1 MDRTNVASPL
11 GRTLASPR
19 KRMSIIQS
27 LKKNSSTT
35 SMSGRTNQSIQV
47 ICRTQSHTVES
58 FGSPLPVLVTEAL
71 TFVDRNTAVSVNVS
85 MDGWAWLVYG
95 RKLLVWQC
103 KTNIYD
109 SKQRRTFKTQCR
121 ELLLPQ
127 SDLAHKADCI
137 TVWMPPGHQV
147 PSCMAV
153 SPEGVVRF
161 WASVAH
167 EGSSIETSAEL
178 AGQEVDCLI
187 HVPGHGCILATT
199 TCTVALLQPQFN
211 NGKNNITCQVLR
223 TSQGWLGGIGRR
235 MTSLIFGAI
244 PQSPITETKL
254 VKVTCTPLDERS
266 SRVLILAGSSL
277 QYWFFSRNEQE
288 KMEFDEDIT
297 HIVQQAFQRK
307 IWESSPQSMNTWF
320 VDMQTCEEGIVLLMA
335 AHCADI
341 SIQIHFALGLLPL
354 IGTKLSNFFKWFI
367 PIKVDPIFYHNDI
380 ESRLASYH
388 FVLCGWEAVIY
399 NRHNVLVVNTASE
412 VEQDKIELVRGG
424 EDGILGGAI
433 CSSTP
438 VLFTKSIG
446 LVSITPVD
454 FAVQDFNTGYTDTT
468 MSMDYTYKMNH
479 TAQNFSTL
487 ISNDELQDMYCSSD
501 AATQLRAAF
510 LLSLRQNKSQCDEI
524 LSQLFPLQEDPV
536 MDIDTTLDT
545 LVLRVAK
552 DLIDDYPANDPRWT
566 HHRDLSMTVN
576 AVTSMQVP
584 HQLEGKQ
591 KALDLFIV
599 FLKEHNL
606 WGRFCAVTCRGTIM
620 STSHILSEYAEK
632 IVAALTLYSLQNR
645 YAEIIDV
652 VIDQTLN
659 QKETHVSDKL
669 TARDVFYREV
679 SMVHLFLPILVE
691 KTCEITQSERPL
703 QQVGQYIVQ
712 VNTILLTVLYE
723 VVKYRQYNA
732 ERFVPAKFSNEITE
746 YLPWTAAPGQH
757 GLRNC
762 LNTMQSIT
770 VKHGVT
776 GTGDSTVRNELYE
789 QLVSLIDLILD
800 GRKCHLESIRGTEKF
815 EVLLKQY
822 ETERANLIQPLI
834 KEEQYDNAAM
844 LAEKYCDFP
853 SLVQICELTDNK
865 NRLDGYVE
873 KFAAQDFA
881 GFLFSWYVKD
891 GRQGQLVERCR
902 RGGTAEL
909 TEKLSEHPTLSWVQ
923 AALTDDLRLAANTLH
938 NLAIQESELVTRKK
952 SMLSLAKL
960 ALLASNEPEDKVM
973 DCVKTIDNEL
983 TLIAYQEDLPA
994 QVLMT
999 YGYDIKKLRVLT
1011 PRELIMLYTSSDNV
1025 IANEYDFKK
1034 ALDLLD
1040 YMEHEEDKSSLRL
1053 QIWAR
1058 AARRNQWDNVE
1069 KNPEQQVQE
1078 TLFFKLM
1085 DLTYFMVAPVLRR
1098 GMWDDT
1104 TMGGVV
1110 SIEVNLTCLRFSVER
1125 ICRSR
1130 CHIRAPT
1137 GVVLCAALVPGE
1149 KYKGLYGKIA
1159 CFKVYE

>member
-1 MDRTNVASPL
+1 MDRSNITSPL
-11 GRTLASPR
+11 GKTVASPR
-19 KRMSIIQS
+19 KRLSIIQS
-27 LKKNSSTT
+27 LKKNGSTT
-35 SMSGRTNQSIQV
+35 SAAGRTNQSIQV
-47 ICRTQSHTVES
+47 ICRTQSHIVEN

-71 TFVDRNTAVSVNVS
+71 TFVDRNTAVSVNIS
-85 MDGWAWLVYG
+85 ENGWAWLVYG

-103 KTNIYD
+103 KANIHD

-127 SDLAHKADCI
+127 SDLAHRANCI
-137 TVWMPPGHQV
+137 AVWVLPGHQV

-161 WASVAH
+161 WTSVAH
-167 EGSSIETSAEL
+167 EGSSVETSAEL

-223 TSQGWLGGIGRR
+223 TSQGWLGGIGRK

-244 PQSPITETKL
+244 PQSPVTETKL
-254 VKVTCTPLDERS
+254 VKVTCTLLNERG

-277 QYWFFSRNEQE
+277 QYWFFSHNEQE

-297 HIVQQAFQRK
+297 DIVQQAFQRK
-307 IWESSPQSMNTWF
+307 IWESSPQNMSTWF

-335 AHCADI
+335 AYCADI

-354 IGTKLSNFFKWFI
+354 VGTTLSNSFKWFI
-367 PIKVDPIFYHNDI
+367 PVKIDPIFYHNDI
-380 ESRLASYH
+380 ESWLASYH
-388 FVLCGWEAVIY
+388 FILCGWEAIIY
-399 NRHNVLVVNTASE
+399 SRDNVLVVNTASE
-412 VEQDKIELVRGG
+412 VEQDKIDLVRGS

-446 LVSITPVD
+446 LVSVVPVD

-468 MSMDYTYKMNH
+468 MSMDYTYKVNQ
-479 TAQNFSTL
+479 TVQNFSTL

-501 AATQLRAAF
+501 TVTQLRAAF
-510 LLSLRQNKSQCDEI
+510 LLSLRQNKAQSNEI

-536 MDIDTTLDT
+536 MDINATLDT
-545 LVLRVAK
+545 LVLKVAK
-552 DLIDDYPANDPRWT
+552 DLIDDYPANDPRWSQ
-566 HHRDLSMTVN
+566 HRDLSITMN
-576 AVTSMQVP
+576 AVTSMQIP

-591 KALDLFIV
+591 KALDLFIM

-606 WGRFCAVTCRGTIM
+606 WNRFCAVTCRGTIM
-620 STSHILSEYAEK
+620 STSHVLGEYAEK

-645 YAEIIDV
+645 YAEIIDAIV
-652 VIDQTLN
+652 NQTLS
-659 QKETHVSDKL
+659 QKEAHVSDEL
-669 TARDVFYREV
+669 TVCDIFYREV
-679 SMVHLFLPILVE
+679 STVHLFLPVLVE
-691 KTCEITQSERPL
+691 KAYEVTQSERPL
-703 QQVGQYIVQ
+703 QQVGQYIMQ

-732 ERFVPAKFSNEITE
+732 ERFVPAKFSNETTE
-746 YLPWTAAPGQH
+746 YLPWTAAPGKD

-770 VKHGVT
+770 IKHGIT

-800 GRKCHLESIRGTEKF
+800 GRKCHLESIR
-815 EVLLKQY
+815 V
-822 ETERANLIQPLI
+822 
-834 KEEQYDNAAM
+834 
-844 LAEKYCDFP
+844 
-853 SLVQICELTDNK
+853 
-865 NRLDGYVE
+865 
-873 KFAAQDFA
+873 QDFA

-923 AALTDDLRLAANTLH
+923 AALTDELRFAANTLH
-938 NLAIQESELVTRKK
+938 TLAVQESELVTRKK

-960 ALLASNEPEDKVM
+960 ALLASDESEDKVI

-983 TLIAYQEDLPA
+983 TLIAYQEDLPT
-994 QVLMT
+994 QVLTT
-999 YGYDIKKLRVLT
+999 YGYDITKLRVLT
-1011 PRELIMLYTSSDNV
+1011 PRELIMLYTSNDNV

-1040 YMEHEEDKSSLRL
+1040 YVEHEEDKSSLRL

-1078 TLFFKLM
+1078 MLLFKLM
-1085 DLTYFMVAPVLRR
+1085 DLTYFM
-1098 GMWDDT
+1098 
-1104 TMGGVV
+1104 GGKVDEFLPHIDMLLKEPELGDLAT
-1110 SIEVNLTCLRFSVER
+1110 SSNFQFLIKLIYEYAY
-1125 ICRSR
+1125 RS
-1130 CHIRAPT
+1130 
-1137 GVVLCAALVPGE
+1137 
-1149 KYKGLYGKIA
+1149 Y
-1159 CFKVYE
+1159 

>member
-1 MDRTNVASPL
+1 MDRTSLGSPL
-11 GRTLASPR
+11 GWSLSSPR
-19 KRMSIIQS
+19 KRMSIVQS

-35 SMSGRTNQSIQV
+35 SMSGRTNQSVQV

-71 TFVDRNTAVSVNVS
+71 TFVDRNTAVSVNISV
-85 MDGWAWLVYG
+85 DGWAWLVYG

-103 KTNIYD
+103 KTNIHD
-109 SKQRRTFKTQCR
+109 PKQRRTFKTQCR

-137 TVWMPPGHQV
+137 AVWVPAGQQV

-167 EGSSIETSAEL
+167 EGSSVETSAEL

-199 TCTVALLQPQFN
+199 TCTVALLQPQLS

-244 PQSPITETKL
+244 PQSPVAETKL
-254 VKVTCTPLDERS
+254 VKIVCTALEEGG
-266 SRVLILAGSSL
+266 SRVLIHAGSSL
-277 QYWFFSRNEQE
+277 QYWFFSHNEQE

-307 IWESSPQSMNTWF
+307 IWESSPQDMCTWF
-320 VDMQTCEEGIVLLMA
+320 IDMQTCEEGIVLLMA
-335 AHCADI
+335 AYSDL
-341 SIQIHFALGLLPL
+341 SIQIQFALGLLPL
-354 IGTKLSNFFKWFI
+354 AGTTLSNAFKWFI
-367 PIKVDPIFYHNDI
+367 PIKIDPLLFFHNDI
-380 ESRLASYH
+380 ESTLVSYH
-388 FVLCGWEAVIY
+388 FVLCGWEAIVY
-399 NRHNVLVVNTASE
+399 NRHNVLVVNIASE
-412 VEQDKIELVRGG
+412 VEQDKIDLVRGG
-424 EDGILGGAI
+424 EDSILGGAI
-433 CSSTP
+433 CSATP
-438 VLFTKSIG
+438 VLFTKSVG

-454 FAVQDFNTGYTDTT
+454 FAAQDFNAGYTDTT
-468 MSMDYTYKMNH
+468 MSMDYTYKVNQ

-501 AATQLRAAF
+501 MIMQLRAAF
-510 LLSLRQNKSQCDEI
+510 LLSLRQNKTQCDEI
-524 LSQLFPLQEDPV
+524 LSQLFPLQEEPV
-536 MDIDTTLDT
+536 MDIDATLDT
-545 LVLRVAK
+545 LALKVAK
-552 DLIDDYPANDPRWT
+552 DLIDDYPANDPRWAQ
-566 HHRDLSMTVN
+566 HRDLSMTVN
-576 AVTSMQVP
+576 AVTSMQIP

-591 KALDLFIV
+591 KALDLFVI

-606 WGRFCAVTCRGTIM
+606 WGRLCAVTCRGTVM
-620 STSHILSEYAEK
+620 STSHVLGEYAEK
-632 IVAALTLYSLQNR
+632 VVAALTLYNLQSR
-645 YAEIIDV
+645 HAEIIDAM
-652 VIDQTLN
+652 IDETLN
-659 QKETHVSDKL
+659 QKEAVVSDEL
-669 TARDVFYREV
+669 AARDVFYREV
-679 SMVHLFLPILVE
+679 STIHLFLPTLVE
-691 KTCEITQSERPL
+691 NACEVTQSERPL
-703 QQVGQYIVQ
+703 HQVGQYIMQ
-712 VNTILLTVLYE
+712 VNAILLAVLYE
-723 VVKYRQYNA
+723 VVKYRQYSA
-732 ERFVPAKFSNEITE
+732 ERFVPAKFSNETTE
-746 YLPWTAAPGQH
+746 YLPWTAAPGKY

-762 LNTMQSIT
+762 LSTMQNIT

-776 GTGDSTVRNELYE
+776 GTSDPTVRNELYE

-815 EVLLKQY
+815 DVLLKQY

-834 KEEQYDNAAM
+834 KEEQYDNAAI

-853 SLVQICELTDNK
+853 SLVQICELTNNK
-865 NRLDGYVE
+865 SRLDGYIE

-923 AALTDDLRLAANTLH
+923 AALTDDLQLAANTLH
-938 NLAIQESELVTRKK
+938 SLAVQESELVTRKK
-952 SMLSLAKL
+952 SMLSLSKL
-960 ALLASNEPEDKVM
+960 ALLASDEPEDKVA
-973 DCVKTIDNEL
+973 DCVKTIDRQL
-983 TLIAYQEDLPA
+983 ILIAYQEDLPN
-994 QVLMT
+994 QVLES
-999 YGYDIKKLRVLT
+999 YGYDTKKLRVLT

-1040 YMEHEEDKSSLRL
+1040 YIEHEEDKSALRL

-1058 AARRNQWDNVE
+1058 AARRNQWNNVE
-1069 KNPEQQVQE
+1069 KNPEQEVQE

-1085 DLTYFMVAPVLRR
+1085 DLTYFMGGKVDKFLPHIDMLLREPEL
-1098 GMWDDT
+1098 GELAA
-1104 TMGGVV
+1104 
-1110 SIEVNLTCLRFSVER
+1110 SSNFQFLIKLIYEYAY
-1125 ICRSR
+1125 RS
-1130 CHIRAPT
+1130 
-1137 GVVLCAALVPGE
+1137 
-1149 KYKGLYGKIA
+1149 Y
-1159 CFKVYE
+1159 

>member
-1 MDRTNVASPL
+1 MDRTSLGSPL
-11 GRTLASPR
+11 GWSLSSPR
-19 KRMSIIQS
+19 KRMSIVQS

-35 SMSGRTNQSIQV
+35 SMSGRTNQSVQV

-71 TFVDRNTAVSVNVS
+71 TFVDRNTAVSVNISV
-85 MDGWAWLVYG
+85 DGWAWLVYG

-103 KTNIYD
+103 KTNIHD
-109 SKQRRTFKTQCR
+109 PKQRRTFKTQCR

-137 TVWMPPGHQV
+137 AVWVPAGQQV

-167 EGSSIETSAEL
+167 EGSSVETSAEL

-199 TCTVALLQPQFN
+199 TCTVALLQPQLS

-244 PQSPITETKL
+244 PQSPVAETKL
-254 VKVTCTPLDERS
+254 VKIVCTALEEGG
-266 SRVLILAGSSL
+266 SRVLIHAGSSL
-277 QYWFFSRNEQE
+277 QYWFFSHNEQE

-307 IWESSPQSMNTWF
+307 IWESSPQDMCTWF
-320 VDMQTCEEGIVLLMA
+320 IDMQTCEEGIVLLMA
-335 AHCADI
+335 AYSDL
-341 SIQIHFALGLLPL
+341 SIQIQFALGLLPL
-354 IGTKLSNFFKWFI
+354 AGTTLSNAFKWFI
-367 PIKVDPIFYHNDI
+367 PIKIDPLLFFHNDI
-380 ESRLASYH
+380 ESTLVSYH
-388 FVLCGWEAVIY
+388 FVLCGWEAIVY
-399 NRHNVLVVNTASE
+399 NRHNVLVVNIASE
-412 VEQDKIELVRGG
+412 VEQDKIDLVRGG
-424 EDGILGGAI
+424 EDSILGGAI
-433 CSSTP
+433 CSATP
-438 VLFTKSIG
+438 VLFTKSVG

-454 FAVQDFNTGYTDTT
+454 FAAQDFNAGYTDTT
-468 MSMDYTYKMNH
+468 MSMDYTYKVNQ

-501 AATQLRAAF
+501 MIMQLRAAF
-510 LLSLRQNKSQCDEI
+510 LLSLRQNKTQCDEI
-524 LSQLFPLQEDPV
+524 LSQLFPLQEEPV
-536 MDIDTTLDT
+536 MDIDATLDT
-545 LVLRVAK
+545 LALKVAK
-552 DLIDDYPANDPRWT
+552 DLIDDYPANDPRWAQ
-566 HHRDLSMTVN
+566 HRDLSMTVN
-576 AVTSMQVP
+576 AVTSMQIP

-591 KALDLFIV
+591 KALDLFVI

-606 WGRFCAVTCRGTIM
+606 WGRLCAVTCRGTVM
-620 STSHILSEYAEK
+620 STSHVLGEYAEK
-632 IVAALTLYSLQNR
+632 VVAALTLYNLQSR
-645 YAEIIDV
+645 HAEIIDAM
-652 VIDQTLN
+652 IDETLN
-659 QKETHVSDKL
+659 QKEAVVSDEL
-669 TARDVFYREV
+669 AARDVFYREV
-679 SMVHLFLPILVE
+679 STIHLFLPTLVE
-691 KTCEITQSERPL
+691 NACEVTQSERPL
-703 QQVGQYIVQ
+703 HQVGQYIMQ
-712 VNTILLTVLYE
+712 VNAILLAVLYE
-723 VVKYRQYNA
+723 VVKYRQYSA
-732 ERFVPAKFSNEITE
+732 ERFVPAKFSNETTE
-746 YLPWTAAPGQH
+746 YLPWTAAPGKY

-762 LNTMQSIT
+762 LSTMQNIT

-776 GTGDSTVRNELYE
+776 GTSDPTVRNELYE

-815 EVLLKQY
+815 DVLLKQY

-834 KEEQYDNAAM
+834 KEEQYDNAAI

-853 SLVQICELTDNK
+853 SLVQICELTNNK
-865 NRLDGYVE
+865 SRLDGYIE

-923 AALTDDLRLAANTLH
+923 AALTDDLQLAANTLH
-938 NLAIQESELVTRKK
+938 SLAVQESELVTRKK
-952 SMLSLAKL
+952 SMLSLSKL
-960 ALLASNEPEDKVM
+960 ALLASDEPEDKVA
-973 DCVKTIDNEL
+973 DCVKTIDRQL
-983 TLIAYQEDLPA
+983 ILIAYQEDLPN
-994 QVLMT
+994 QVLES
-999 YGYDIKKLRVLT
+999 YGYDTKKLRVLT

-1040 YMEHEEDKSSLRL
+1040 YIEHEEDKSALRL

-1058 AARRNQWDNVE
+1058 AARRNQWNNVD
-1069 KNPEQQVQE
+1069 KNPEQEVQE

-1085 DLTYFMVAPVLRR
+1085 DLTYFMGGKVDKFLPHIDMLLREPEL
-1098 GMWDDT
+1098 GELAA
-1104 TMGGVV
+1104 
-1110 SIEVNLTCLRFSVER
+1110 SSNFQFLIKLIYEYAY
-1125 ICRSR
+1125 RS
-1130 CHIRAPT
+1130 
-1137 GVVLCAALVPGE
+1137 
-1149 KYKGLYGKIA
+1149 Y
-1159 CFKVYE
+1159 

>member
-1 MDRTNVASPL
+1 MDRTSVGSSL
-11 GRTLASPR
+11 GRMLSSPR
-19 KRMSIIQS
+19 KRISIVQS
-27 LKKNSSTT
+27 LKKNSSST
-35 SMSGRTNQSIQV
+35 SISGRTNQSVQV

-71 TFVDRNTAVSVNVS
+71 TFVDRNTTVSVNVS
-85 MDGWAWLVYG
+85 ADGWAWLVYG

-103 KTNIYD
+103 KANIHD
-109 SKQRRTFKTQCR
+109 PKQRRTFKTQCR

-127 SDLAHKADCI
+127 SDLAHKANCI
-137 TVWMPPGHQV
+137 AVWVPPNQQV

-161 WASVAH
+161 WASIAH
-167 EGSSIETSAEL
+167 EGSSVETSAEL

-199 TCTVALLQPQFN
+199 TCTVALLQPQYN
-211 NGKNNITCQVLR
+211 NGKNNIICQVLR
-223 TSQGWLGGIGRR
+223 TSQGWFGGIGRR

-244 PQSPITETKL
+244 PQSPVAETKL
-254 VKVTCTPLDERS
+254 VKVTCTSLDEGG

-277 QYWFFSRNEQE
+277 QYWFFSPNEQE

-320 VDMQTCEEGIVLLMA
+320 IDMQTCEEGIVLLMA
-335 AHCADI
+335 ACTDI
-341 SIQIHFALGLLPL
+341 SVQIHFALGLLPL
-354 IGTKLSNFFKWFI
+354 TDTTLSNSFKWFI
-367 PIKVDPIFYHNDI
+367 PIKIGPLLFYHDDI
-380 ESRLASYH
+380 ESMLASYH
-388 FVLCGWEAVIY
+388 FVLCSWEAIIY
-399 NRHNVLVVNTASE
+399 NQHDVLVINTASE
-412 VEQDKIELVRGG
+412 VEQDKIDLIRGG
-424 EDGILGGAI
+424 EDSILGGAI

-438 VLFTKSIG
+438 VLFTKSVG
-446 LVSITPVD
+446 FVSITPVD
-454 FAVQDFNTGYTDTT
+454 FSLQDFSTGYADATT
-468 MSMDYTYKMNH
+468 NMDYSYKINQ

-510 LLSLRQNKSQCDEI
+510 LLSLRQNKMQCNEI

-536 MDIDTTLDT
+536 MDIDATLDT
-545 LVLRVAK
+545 LVLKVAK
-552 DLIDDYPANDPRWT
+552 DLIDDYPANDPRWI
-566 HHRDLSMTVN
+566 HHRDLSMTIN
-576 AVTSMQVP
+576 AVTSMQIP
-584 HQLEGKQ
+584 HQLEGKE
-591 KALDLFIV
+591 KALELFNI

-606 WGRFCAVTCRGTIM
+606 WSRFCAVTCRGTIM
-620 STSHILSEYAEK
+620 STSHVLGEYVEK
-632 IVAALTLYSLQNR
+632 IVAALTLYNLQNR
-645 YAEIIDV
+645 YAKIIDA

-659 QKETHVSDKL
+659 QKEANVSDEL
-669 TARDVFYREV
+669 TTRDVFYREV
-679 SMVHLFLPILVE
+679 STVHLFLSTLVE
-691 KTCEITQSERPL
+691 NACEITQSERPL
-703 QQVGQYIVQ
+703 QQVGQYIIQ
-712 VNTILLTVLYE
+712 VNAILLAILYE

-732 ERFVPAKFSNEITE
+732 ERFVPAKFLNEITE
-746 YLPWTAAPGQH
+746 YLPWTAAPGKH

-770 VKHGVT
+770 IKYGIT
-776 GTGDSTVRNELYE
+776 GTSDSTIKNELYE

-822 ETERANLIQPLI
+822 ETERTNLIQPLI

-853 SLVQICELTDNK
+853 SLVQICELTNNK
-865 NRLDGYVE
+865 NRLDGYIE

-891 GRQGQLVERCR
+891 GRQGQLIERCR
-902 RGGTAEL
+902 RGTAEL

-923 AALTDDLRLAANTLH
+923 AALTDELQVAANTLLT
-938 NLAIQESELVTRKK
+938 LATQEHELVVRKK
-952 SMLSLAKL
+952 SILSLAKL
-960 ALLASNEPEDKVM
+960 ALLASDELEDKIA
-973 DCVKTIDNEL
+973 DCVKTIDSEL

-994 QVLMT
+994 QVLTM
-999 YGYDIKKLRVLT
+999 YGYDIKNLRVLT
-1011 PRELIMLYTSSDNV
+1011 PRELIMLYTSNDNV

-1040 YMEHEEDKSSLRL
+1040 YVEHEEDKSSMRL

-1058 AARRNQWDNVE
+1058 AARRNQWDNID

-1085 DLTYFMVAPVLRR
+1085 DLAYFM
-1098 GMWDDT
+1098 
-1104 TMGGVV
+1104 GGKADE
-1110 SIEVNLTCLRFSVER
+1110 ILPYIDMLLKEPELGEL
-1125 ICRSR
+1125 
-1130 CHIRAPT
+1130 
-1137 GVVLCAALVPGE
+1137 AASNNFQFLI
-1149 KYKGLYGKIA
+1149 KLI
-1159 CFKVYE
+1159 YEYAYRNY

>member
-1 MDRTNVASPL
+1 MDRTNIGSSL
-11 GRTLASPR
+11 GRILSSPR
-19 KRMSIIQS
+19 KRISIVQS
-27 LKKNSSTT
+27 LKKNSSST
-35 SMSGRTNQSIQV
+35 SISGRTNQSVQI

-71 TFVDRNTAVSVNVS
+71 TFVDRNTTVSVNVS
-85 MDGWAWLVYG
+85 VDGWAWLVYG

-103 KTNIYD
+103 KANIYD
-109 SKQRRTFKTQCR
+109 PKQRRTFKTQCR

-127 SDLAHKADCI
+127 SDLAHKANCI
-137 TVWMPPGHQV
+137 AVWVPPNQQV

-161 WASVAH
+161 WASIAH
-167 EGSSIETSAEL
+167 EGSSVETSAEL

-199 TCTVALLQPQFN
+199 TCTVALLQPQYN

-223 TSQGWLGGIGRR
+223 TSQGWFGGIGRR

-244 PQSPITETKL
+244 PQSPVAETKL
-254 VKVTCTPLDERS
+254 VKVTCTSLDEGG

-277 QYWFFSRNEQE
+277 QYWFFSPNEQE

-320 VDMQTCEEGIVLLMA
+320 IDMQTCEEGIVLLMA
-335 AHCADI
+335 ACADT
-341 SIQIHFALGLLPL
+341 SVQIHFALGLLPL
-354 IGTKLSNFFKWFI
+354 IDTTLSNSFKWFI
-367 PIKVDPIFYHNDI
+367 PIKIGPLFYHDDI
-380 ESRLASYH
+380 ESMLVSYH
-388 FVLCGWEAVIY
+388 FILCSWEAIIY
-399 NRHNVLVVNTASE
+399 NQHNVLVINTASE
-412 VEQDKIELVRGG
+412 VEQDKIDLVRGG
-424 EDGILGGAI
+424 EDSILGGAI
-433 CSSTP
+433 CSTTP
-438 VLFTKSIG
+438 VLFTKSVG
-446 LVSITPVD
+446 FVSITPVD
-454 FAVQDFNTGYTDTT
+454 FALQDFNAYTDTT
-468 MSMDYTYKMNH
+468 ASMDYTCKINQ

-487 ISNDELQDMYCSSD
+487 ICNDELQDMYCSSD

-510 LLSLRQNKSQCDEI
+510 LLSLRQNKMQCNEI
-524 LSQLFPLQEDPV
+524 LSQLFPLQEEPV
-536 MDIDTTLDT
+536 MDIDATLDT
-545 LVLRVAK
+545 LVLKVAK
-552 DLIDDYPANDPRWT
+552 DLIDDYPANDPRWI
-566 HHRDLSMTVN
+566 HHRDLSMTIN
-576 AVTSMQVP
+576 AVTSMQIP

-591 KALDLFIV
+591 KALDLFNI

-606 WGRFCAVTCRGTIM
+606 WNRFCAVTCRGTIM
-620 STSHILSEYAEK
+620 STSHVLGEYTEK
-632 IVAALTLYSLQNR
+632 IIAALTLYNLQNR
-645 YAEIIDV
+645 YAEIIDA

-659 QKETHVSDKL
+659 QKEAQVSDEL

-679 SMVHLFLPILVE
+679 STVHLFLPTLVE
-691 KTCEITQSERPL
+691 NACEITQSERPL

-712 VNTILLTVLYE
+712 VNAILLAILYE

-732 ERFVPAKFSNEITE
+732 ERFIPAKFLNEITE
-746 YLPWTAAPGQH
+746 YLPWTAAPGKH
-757 GLRNC
+757 GLRGC
-762 LNTMQSIT
+762 LNTMQNIT
-770 VKHGVT
+770 IKYGIT
-776 GTGDSTVRNELYE
+776 GTSDSIVKNELYE

-853 SLVQICELTDNK
+853 SLVQICELTNNK

-891 GRQGQLVERCR
+891 GRQGQLIERCR

-909 TEKLSEHPTLSWVQ
+909 MEKLSEHPTLSWVQ
-923 AALTDDLRLAANTLH
+923 AALTDELQVSANTLLT
-938 NLAIQESELVTRKK
+938 LAAQEHELVTRKK
-952 SMLSLAKL
+952 SILSLAKL
-960 ALLASNEPEDKVM
+960 ALLASDEQEDKII
-973 DCVKTIDNEL
+973 DRIETINTEL

-994 QVLMT
+994 QVLTM
-999 YGYDIKKLRVLT
+999 YGYDIKNLRVLT
-1011 PRELIMLYTSSDNV
+1011 PRELIMLYTSNDNV
-1025 IANEYDFKK
+1025 MANEYDFKK

-1040 YMEHEEDKSSLRL
+1040 YIDHKEDKSSMRL

-1085 DLTYFMVAPVLRR
+1085 DLAYFM
-1098 GMWDDT
+1098 
-1104 TMGGVV
+1104 GGKADEFLPY
-1110 SIEVNLTCLRFSVER
+1110 IDLLLKEPELGEL
-1125 ICRSR
+1125 
-1130 CHIRAPT
+1130 
-1137 GVVLCAALVPGE
+1137 AASNNFQFLI
-1149 KYKGLYGKIA
+1149 KLI
-1159 CFKVYE
+1159 YEYAYRNY

>member
-1 MDRTNVASPL
+1 MDRSSVASSL
-11 GRTLASPR
+11 GRTLSSPR
-19 KRMSIIQS
+19 NVRLSIVQT
-27 LKKNSSTT
+27 LKKNSSAT
-35 SMSGRTNQSIQV
+35 SVSGRTNQSAQV
-47 ICRTQSHTVES
+47 ICRTQNHLVES

-85 MDGWAWLVYG
+85 VNGWAWLVHG

-103 KTNIYD
+103 KANMHD
-109 SKQRRTFKTQCR
+109 PKQRRAFKTQCR

-137 TVWMPPGHQV
+137 AVWVPPGHQV

-167 EGSSIETSAEL
+167 EGSSVETSAEL

-199 TCTVALLQPQFN
+199 TCTVALLQPQFS

-223 TSQGWLGGIGRR
+223 TSPGWFGGIGRR

-244 PQSPITETKL
+244 PQSPVAETKL
-254 VKVTCTPLDERS
+254 VKVTCTPLGERG

-277 QYWFFSRNEQE
+277 QYWYFVHNEQE

-320 VDMQTCEEGIVLLMA
+320 IDMQTCEEGIVLLMA

-354 IGTKLSNFFKWFI
+354 VGTTLSSSFKWFI
-367 PIKVDPIFYHNDI
+367 PIKIDPLLYRDDI
-380 ESRLASYH
+380 ESTLASYH
-388 FVLCGWEAVIY
+388 FTLCGWEAVIY
-399 NRHNVLVVNTASE
+399 NRHSVLVVNTASE
-412 VEQDKIELVRGG
+412 IDQDKIDLVRGS
-424 EDGILGGAI
+424 EDSILGGAI
-433 CSSTP
+433 CSATP
-438 VLFTKSIG
+438 VLFTKSVG
-446 LVSITPVD
+446 LVSITPMD
-454 FAVQDFNTGYTDTT
+454 FATQDFSTAYTDT
-468 MSMDYTYKMNH
+468 SISLDYTYKMNQS
-479 TAQNFSTL
+479 AQNFSTL
-487 ISNDELQDMYCSSD
+487 ISNDELQDMHCSSD

-510 LLSLRQNKSQCDEI
+510 LLSLRQRKAQCDEI
-524 LSQLFPLQEDPV
+524 LLQLFPLQQEPV
-536 MDIDTTLDT
+536 MDIDATLDT
-545 LVLRVAK
+545 LILRVAK

-566 HHRDLSMTVN
+566 HLRDESMTVN
-576 AVTSMQVP
+576 AVTSMQIS

-599 FLKEHNL
+599 FLKEYNL
-606 WGRFCAVTCRGTIM
+606 WNRFCAVTFRRTIM
-620 STSHILSEYAEK
+620 STSHVLGEYAEK
-632 IVAALTLYSLQNR
+632 VIAALTLYNLQNR
-645 YAEIIDV
+645 YAEVMDA
-652 VIDQTLN
+652 VIEQTLE
-659 QKETHVSDKL
+659 QKEARVSDEL

-679 SMVHLFLPILVE
+679 STVHLFLTTLVE
-691 KTCEITQSERPL
+691 NACEVTQSERPL
-703 QQVGQYIVQ
+703 QQIGQYIMQ
-712 VNTILLTVLYE
+712 VNAILLAVLYE

-732 ERFVPAKFSNEITE
+732 ERFVPVKFSNETTE
-746 YLPWTAAPGQH
+746 YLPWTAAPGKH

-762 LNTMQSIT
+762 LNAMQGIT

-776 GTGDSTVRNELYE
+776 GTSDSTVRNELYE

-822 ETERANLIQPLI
+822 ETERASLIQPLI

-853 SLVQICELTDNK
+853 SLIQICELTNNK
-865 NRLDGYVE
+865 SRLDGYIE

-902 RGGTAEL
+902 RGGTVEL
-909 TEKLSEHPTLSWVQ
+909 TEKLSEHPYLSWVQ
-923 AALTDDLRLAANTLH
+923 AALTDELRLAANTLH
-938 NLAIQESELVTRKK
+938 TLAVQEAELVTRKK

-960 ALLASNEPEDKVM
+960 ALLASEESEDNVA
-973 DCVKTIDNEL
+973 DYVKTIDNEL
-983 TLIAYQEDLPA
+983 ALIAYQEDVPA
-994 QVLMT
+994 QVLTT
-999 YGYDIKKLRVLT
+999 YGYDIEKLRVLV

-1040 YMEHEEDKSSLRL
+1040 YVEREEDKLSLKL

-1069 KNPEQQVQE
+1069 KNPEQQIQE

-1085 DLTYFMVAPVLRR
+1085 DLTFF
-1098 GMWDDT
+1098 
-1104 TMGGVV
+1104 MGGKVDEFLPHIDMLLKEPELGELAA
-1110 SIEVNLTCLRFSVER
+1110 SSNFQFLIKLIYEYAY
-1125 ICRSR
+1125 RS
-1130 CHIRAPT
+1130 
-1137 GVVLCAALVPGE
+1137 
-1149 KYKGLYGKIA
+1149 Y
-1159 CFKVYE
+1159 

>member
-1 MDRTNVASPL
+1 MDRTNMTSPL
-11 GRTLASPR
+11 GKTVASPR
-19 KRMSIIQS
+19 KRF
-27 LKKNSSTT
+27 TT
-35 SMSGRTNQSIQV
+35 SAAGRTNQSIQV
-47 ICRTQSHTVES
+47 ICRTQSHVVEN

-71 TFVDRNTAVSVNVS
+71 TFVDRNTAVSVNIS
-85 MDGWAWLVYG
+85 EDGWAWLVYG

-103 KTNIYD
+103 KANIHD
-109 SKQRRTFKTQCR
+109 SKQRRTFKSQCR

-137 TVWMPPGHQV
+137 AVWVLPGHQV

-167 EGSSIETSAEL
+167 EGSSVETSAEL

-223 TSQGWLGGIGRR
+223 TSQGWLGGIGRK

-244 PQSPITETKL
+244 PQSPVTETKL
-254 VKVTCTPLDERS
+254 VKVTCTLLNERG

-277 QYWFFSRNEQE
+277 QYWFFSHNEQE
-288 KMEFDEDIT
+288 KMEFDEDST
-297 HIVQQAFQRK
+297 QNM
-307 IWESSPQSMNTWF
+307 STWF

-335 AHCADI
+335 AYCADI

-354 IGTKLSNFFKWFI
+354 VGTTLSNSFKWFI
-367 PIKVDPIFYHNDI
+367 PVKIDPIFYHNDI
-380 ESRLASYH
+380 ESRLVSYH
-388 FVLCGWEAVIY
+388 FILCGWEAIIY

-412 VEQDKIELVRGG
+412 VEQDKIDLVRGS

-433 CSSTP
+433 CSATP

-446 LVSITPVD
+446 LVSIVPVD

-468 MSMDYTYKMNH
+468 MSMDYTYKVNQ

-501 AATQLRAAF
+501 TVTQLRAAF
-510 LLSLRQNKSQCDEI
+510 LLSLRQNKAQCNEI

-536 MDIDTTLDT
+536 MDIDATLDT
-545 LVLRVAK
+545 LILKVAK
-552 DLIDDYPANDPRWT
+552 DLIDDYPANDPRWA
-566 HHRDLSMTVN
+566 HHRDLSITMN
-576 AVTSMQVP
+576 AVTSMQIP

-591 KALDLFIV
+591 KALDLFIM

-606 WGRFCAVTCRGTIM
+606 WNRFCAVTCRGTIM
-620 STSHILSEYAEK
+620 STSHVLGEYAEK
-632 IVAALTLYSLQNR
+632 VVAAVTLYSLQNR
-645 YAEIIDV
+645 YAEIIDAV
-652 VIDQTLN
+652 VNQTLN
-659 QKETHVSDKL
+659 EKDAYVSDEL
-669 TARDVFYREV
+669 TVCDVFYREV
-679 SMVHLFLPILVE
+679 STVHLFLPILVE
-691 KTCEITQSERPL
+691 KAHEVTQSERPL
-703 QQVGQYIVQ
+703 QQVGQYIMQ

-746 YLPWTAAPGQH
+746 YLPWTAAPGKD
-757 GLRNC
+757 GLRSC

-770 VKHGVT
+770 IKHGIT

-800 GRKCHLESIRGTEKF
+800 GRKCHLESIH
-815 EVLLKQY
+815 
-822 ETERANLIQPLI
+822 
-834 KEEQYDNAAM
+834 
-844 LAEKYCDFP
+844 
-853 SLVQICELTDNK
+853 
-865 NRLDGYVE
+865 
-873 KFAAQDFA
+873 FA

-923 AALTDDLRLAANTLH
+923 AALTDELRFAANTLH
-938 NLAIQESELVTRKK
+938 TLAVQESELVTRKK

-960 ALLASNEPEDKVM
+960 ALLASDESEDKVM

-994 QVLMT
+994 QVLT
-999 YGYDIKKLRVLT
+999 AYGYDIKKLRVLT
-1011 PRELIMLYTSSDNV
+1011 PRELIMLYTSNDNV

-1040 YMEHEEDKSSLRL
+1040 YVEHEEDKSSLRL

-1078 TLFFKLM
+1078 TLLFKLM
-1085 DLTYFMVAPVLRR
+1085 DLTYFM
-1098 GMWDDT
+1098 
-1104 TMGGVV
+1104 GGKVDEFLPHIDMLLKEPELGELAT
-1110 SIEVNLTCLRFSVER
+1110 SSNFQFLIKLIYEYAY
-1125 ICRSR
+1125 RS
-1130 CHIRAPT
+1130 
-1137 GVVLCAALVPGE
+1137 
-1149 KYKGLYGKIA
+1149 Y
-1159 CFKVYE
+1159 

>member
-1 MDRTNVASPL
+1 MDRTNMTSPL
-11 GRTLASPR
+11 GKTVASPR
-19 KRMSIIQS
+19 KRF
-27 LKKNSSTT
+27 TT
-35 SMSGRTNQSIQV
+35 SVAGRTNQSIQV
-47 ICRTQSHTVES
+47 ICRTQSHVVEN

-71 TFVDRNTAVSVNVS
+71 TFVDRNTAVSVNIS
-85 MDGWAWLVYG
+85 EDGWAWLVYG

-103 KTNIYD
+103 KANIHD
-109 SKQRRTFKTQCR
+109 SKQRRTFKSQCR

-137 TVWMPPGHQV
+137 AVWVMPGHQV

-167 EGSSIETSAEL
+167 EGSSVETSAEL

-223 TSQGWLGGIGRR
+223 TSQGWLGGIGRK

-244 PQSPITETKL
+244 PQSPVTETKL
-254 VKVTCTPLDERS
+254 VKVTCTLLNERG

-277 QYWFFSRNEQE
+277 QYWFFSHNEQE

-297 HIVQQAFQRK
+297 DIVQQAFQRK
-307 IWESSPQSMNTWF
+307 IWESSPQNMSTWF

-335 AHCADI
+335 AHCDI

-354 IGTKLSNFFKWFI
+354 VGTTLSNSFKWFI
-367 PIKVDPIFYHNDI
+367 PVKIDPILFYHNDI
-380 ESRLASYH
+380 ESWLVSYH
-388 FVLCGWEAVIY
+388 FILCGWEAIIY

-412 VEQDKIELVRGG
+412 VEQDKIDLVRGS
-424 EDGILGGAI
+424 EDSILGGAI
-433 CSSTP
+433 CSATP

-446 LVSITPVD
+446 LVSIVPVD

-468 MSMDYTYKMNH
+468 MSMDYTYKVNQ

-501 AATQLRAAF
+501 TVTQLRAAF
-510 LLSLRQNKSQCDEI
+510 LLSLRQNKVQCNEI

-536 MDIDTTLDT
+536 MDIDATLDT
-545 LVLRVAK
+545 LVLKVAK
-552 DLIDDYPANDPRWT
+552 DLIDDYPANDPRWA
-566 HHRDLSMTVN
+566 HHRDLSITMN
-576 AVTSMQVP
+576 AVTSMQIP

-591 KALDLFIV
+591 KALDLFIM

-606 WGRFCAVTCRGTIM
+606 WNRFCAVTCRGTIM
-620 STSHILSEYAEK
+620 STSHVLGEYAEK
-632 IVAALTLYSLQNR
+632 IVAAVTLYSLQNR
-645 YAEIIDV
+645 YAEIVDAV
-652 VIDQTLN
+652 VNQTLN
-659 QKETHVSDKL
+659 EKEAYVSDEL
-669 TARDVFYREV
+669 TVCDVFYREV
-679 SMVHLFLPILVE
+679 STVHLFLPILVE
-691 KTCEITQSERPL
+691 KAYEVTQSERPL
-703 QQVGQYIVQ
+703 QQVGQYIMQ

-746 YLPWTAAPGQH
+746 YLPWTAAPGKD
-757 GLRNC
+757 GLRSC
-762 LNTMQSIT
+762 LNTIQSIT
-770 VKHGVT
+770 IKHGIT

-822 ETERANLIQPLI
+822 ETERANLIQP
-834 KEEQYDNAAM
+834 
-844 LAEKYCDFP
+844 
-853 SLVQICELTDNK
+853 
-865 NRLDGYVE
+865 
-873 KFAAQDFA
+873 
-881 GFLFSWYVKD
+881 
-891 GRQGQLVERCR
+891 

-923 AALTDDLRLAANTLH
+923 AALTDELRFAANTLH
-938 NLAIQESELVTRKK
+938 TLAVQESELVTRKK

-960 ALLASNEPEDKVM
+960 ALLASDESEDKVV

-994 QVLMT
+994 QVLTT

-1011 PRELIMLYTSSDNV
+1011 PRELIMLYTSNDNV

-1040 YMEHEEDKSSLRL
+1040 YVEHEEDKSSLRL

-1078 TLFFKLM
+1078 TLLFKLM
-1085 DLTYFMVAPVLRR
+1085 DLTYFM
-1098 GMWDDT
+1098 
-1104 TMGGVV
+1104 GGKVDEFLPHIDMLLKEPELGELAT
-1110 SIEVNLTCLRFSVER
+1110 SSNFQFLIKLIYEYAY
-1125 ICRSR
+1125 RS
-1130 CHIRAPT
+1130 
-1137 GVVLCAALVPGE
+1137 
-1149 KYKGLYGKIA
+1149 Y
-1159 CFKVYE
+1159 

>member
-1 MDRTNVASPL
+1 MDRTNMTSPL
-11 GRTLASPR
+11 GKTVASPR
-19 KRMSIIQS
+19 KRLSIIQS

-35 SMSGRTNQSIQV
+35 SVAGRTNQSIQV
-47 ICRTQSHTVES
+47 ICRTQNHVVEN

-71 TFVDRNTAVSVNVS
+71 TFVDRNTAVSVNIS
-85 MDGWAWLVYG
+85 EDGWAWLVYG

-103 KTNIYD
+103 KANIHD
-109 SKQRRTFKTQCR
+109 SKQRRAFKSQCR

-137 TVWMPPGHQV
+137 AVWVLPGHQV

-167 EGSSIETSAEL
+167 EGSSVETSAEL

-223 TSQGWLGGIGRR
+223 TSQGWLGGIGRK

-254 VKVTCTPLDERS
+254 VKVTCTLLNERG

-277 QYWFFSRNEQE
+277 QYWFFSHNEQE

-297 HIVQQAFQRK
+297 DIVQQAFQRK
-307 IWESSPQSMNTWF
+307 IWESSPQNMSTWF

-354 IGTKLSNFFKWFI
+354 VGTTLANSFKWFI
-367 PIKVDPIFYHNDI
+367 PVKIDPIFYHNDI
-380 ESRLASYH
+380 ESRLVSYH
-388 FVLCGWEAVIY
+388 FILCGWEAIIY

-412 VEQDKIELVRGG
+412 VEQDKIDLVRGS

-433 CSSTP
+433 CSATP

-446 LVSITPVD
+446 LVSIVPVD

-468 MSMDYTYKMNH
+468 MSMDYTYKVNQ

-501 AATQLRAAF
+501 TVTQLRAAF
-510 LLSLRQNKSQCDEI
+510 LLSLRQNKAQCNEI

-536 MDIDTTLDT
+536 MDIDATLDT
-545 LVLRVAK
+545 LVLKVAK
-552 DLIDDYPANDPRWT
+552 DLIDDYPANDPRWA
-566 HHRDLSMTVN
+566 HHRDLSITMN
-576 AVTSMQVP
+576 AVTSMQIP

-591 KALDLFIV
+591 KALDLFIM

-606 WGRFCAVTCRGTIM
+606 WNRFCAVTCRGTIM
-620 STSHILSEYAEK
+620 STSHVLGEYAEK
-632 IVAALTLYSLQNR
+632 IVAAVTLYSLQNR
-645 YAEIIDV
+645 YAEIIDAV
-652 VIDQTLN
+652 VNQTLN
-659 QKETHVSDKL
+659 EKEAYVSDEL
-669 TARDVFYREV
+669 TVCDVFYREV
-679 SMVHLFLPILVE
+679 STVHLFLPILVE
-691 KTCEITQSERPL
+691 KAYEVTQSERPL
-703 QQVGQYIVQ
+703 QQVGQYIMQ

-746 YLPWTAAPGQH
+746 YLPWTAAPGKD
-757 GLRNC
+757 GLRSC
-762 LNTMQSIT
+762 LNTIQSIT
-770 VKHGVT
+770 IKHGIT

-865 NRLDGYVE
+865 NRLDGYIE
-873 KFAAQDFA
+873 KFAVQDFA

-923 AALTDDLRLAANTLH
+923 AALTDELRFAANTLH
-938 NLAIQESELVTRKK
+938 TLAVQESELVTRKK

-960 ALLASNEPEDKVM
+960 ALLASDESEDKVV

-983 TLIAYQEDLPA
+983 MLIAYQEDLPT
-994 QVLMT
+994 QVLTT

-1011 PRELIMLYTSSDNV
+1011 PRELIMLYTSNDNV

-1040 YMEHEEDKSSLRL
+1040 YVEHEEDKSSLRL

-1078 TLFFKLM
+1078 TLLFKLM
-1085 DLTYFMVAPVLRR
+1085 DLTYFM
-1098 GMWDDT
+1098 
-1104 TMGGVV
+1104 GGKVDEFLPHIDMLLKEPELGELAT
-1110 SIEVNLTCLRFSVER
+1110 SSNFQFLIKLIYEYAY
-1125 ICRSR
+1125 RS
-1130 CHIRAPT
+1130 
-1137 GVVLCAALVPGE
+1137 
-1149 KYKGLYGKIA
+1149 Y
-1159 CFKVYE
+1159 

>member
-1 MDRTNVASPL
+1 MDRTSVGSSL
-11 GRTLASPR
+11 GRMLSSPR
-19 KRMSIIQS
+19 KRISIVQS
-27 LKKNSSTT
+27 LKKNSS
-35 SMSGRTNQSIQV
+35 
-47 ICRTQSHTVES
+47 
-58 FGSPLPVLVTEAL
+58 
-71 TFVDRNTAVSVNVS
+71 VNVS
-85 MDGWAWLVYG
+85 EDGWAWLVYG

-103 KTNIYD
+103 KANIHD
-109 SKQRRTFKTQCR
+109 PKQRRTFKTQCR

-127 SDLAHKADCI
+127 SDLAHKANCI
-137 TVWMPPGHQV
+137 AVWVPPNHQV

-161 WASVAH
+161 WASIAH
-167 EGSSIETSAEL
+167 EGSSVETSAEL

-199 TCTVALLQPQFN
+199 TCTVALLQPQYN

-223 TSQGWLGGIGRR
+223 TSQGWFGGIGRR

-244 PQSPITETKL
+244 PQSPVAETKL
-254 VKVTCTPLDERS
+254 VKVTCTSLGEGG

-277 QYWFFSRNEQE
+277 QYWFFSPNEQE

-307 IWESSPQSMNTWF
+307 IWESSPQNMNTWF
-320 VDMQTCEEGIVLLMA
+320 IDMQTCEEGIILLMA
-335 AHCADI
+335 ACAMDVCV
-341 SIQIHFALGLLPL
+341 IHFALGLLPL
-354 IGTKLSNFFKWFI
+354 IDTTLSYSFKWFI
-367 PIKVDPIFYHNDI
+367 PVKIDPLLFYHNDI
-380 ESRLASYH
+380 ESTLVSYH
-388 FVLCGWEAVIY
+388 FVLCGWEAIIY
-399 NRHNVLVVNTASE
+399 NQHNVLVINTASE
-412 VEQDKIELVRGG
+412 IEQDKIDLVRGG
-424 EDGILGGAI
+424 EDSILGGAI
-433 CSSTP
+433 CSATP
-438 VLFTKSIG
+438 VLFTKSVG

-454 FAVQDFNTGYTDTT
+454 FAVQDFNVGYTDATT
-468 MSMDYTYKMNH
+468 SMDYSYKVNQ
-479 TAQNFSTL
+479 TAQNFST

-501 AATQLRAAF
+501 MTTQLRAAF
-510 LLSLRQNKSQCDEI
+510 LLSLRQNKMQCNEV
-524 LSQLFPLQEDPV
+524 LSQLFSLQEDPV
-536 MDIDTTLDT
+536 MDVDATLDT
-545 LVLRVAK
+545 LILKVAK

-566 HHRDLSMTVN
+566 HHRDLSVTIN
-576 AVTSMQVP
+576 AVTSMQIP

-591 KALDLFIV
+591 NALDLLNI

-606 WGRFCAVTCRGTIM
+606 WSKFCAVTCRGTIM
-620 STSHILSEYAEK
+620 STSHVLGEYSEK
-632 IVAALTLYSLQNR
+632 VVAALTLYNLQNR
-645 YAEIIDV
+645 YAEIIDA
-652 VIDQTLN
+652 VIDQTLK
-659 QKETHVSDKL
+659 QKEVHVSDEL

-679 SMVHLFLPILVE
+679 STVHLFLLTLVE
-691 KTCEITQSERPL
+691 NACEVAQSERPL

-712 VNTILLTVLYE
+712 INTILLTILYE

-732 ERFVPAKFSNEITE
+732 ERFVPAKFSNETE
-746 YLPWTAAPGQH
+746 YLPWTAAPGKH

-770 VKHGVT
+770 VKYGIT
-776 GTGDSTVRNELYE
+776 GTGDSAIKNELYE

-800 GRKCHLESIRGTEKF
+800 GKKCHLESIRGTEKF

-853 SLVQICELTDNK
+853 SLVQICELTNNK
-865 NRLDGYVE
+865 SRLDGYVE

-881 GFLFSWYVKD
+881 GFLFSWYIKN
-891 GRQGQLVERCR
+891 GRQGQLIERCR

-923 AALTDDLRLAANTLH
+923 AALTDELQLAANTLLI
-938 NLAIQESELVTRKK
+938 LAAQEYELIIRKK

-960 ALLASNEPEDKVM
+960 ALLASDELEDKIA
-973 DCVKTIDNEL
+973 DCMKTINNEL

-994 QVLMT
+994 QVLTM
-999 YGYDIKKLRVLT
+999 YGYDIKNLRVLT
-1011 PRELIMLYTSSDNV
+1011 PRELIMLYTSNDNV

-1040 YMEHEEDKSSLRL
+1040 YVEHEEDKSSLRL

-1058 AARRNQWDNVE
+1058 AARRNEWDTIE

-1085 DLTYFMVAPVLRR
+1085 DLTYFM
-1098 GMWDDT
+1098 
-1104 TMGGVV
+1104 GGKTDEFLPY
-1110 SIEVNLTCLRFSVER
+1110 IDMLLKEPELGEL
-1125 ICRSR
+1125 
-1130 CHIRAPT
+1130 
-1137 GVVLCAALVPGE
+1137 AASNNFQFLI
-1149 KYKGLYGKIA
+1149 KLI
-1159 CFKVYE
+1159 YEYAYQNY